1 MPKSKYTVN
10 LSEGESLTVEA
21 VSGPKAIIAAQALVP
36 EGVEVRS
43 VFKVVPVGHGKAWGR
58 PVTDPVV
65 SELLNRY
72 PVICGQ
78 CNASVMHDETKIV
91 SRPKPYPAGT
101 KVMFGMMLTE
111 EMRVCSTH
119 PDDQITNWPKPAQ
132 R

>member
-21 VSGPKAIIAAQALVP
+21 TSGPKAIIAAQALVP

-43 VFKVVPVGHGKAWGR
+43 VFKEVPVGHGKNWGIE
-58 PVTDPVV
+58 P
-65 SELLNRY
+65 SAAELLDRY
-72 PVICGQ
+72 PTICGE
-78 CNASVMHDETKIV
+78 CGANVKHSTTKVV

-101 KVMFGMMLTE
+101 RVMFGMPTTE